1 MGLRFKEN
9 SSILY
14 VADAF
19 NGIFKID
26 VLNGNIFV
34 VMKISQ
40 DGKYTVYLNG
50 ICHYTCHI
58 IVRNYIYF
66 ASDRFPLNLNK
77 FEYI

>member
-40 DGKYTVYLNG
+40 DGKYTVSLNG
-50 ICHYTCHI
+50 MPLYMSYPCKKL
-58 IVRNYIYF
+58 YISHRIDF
-66 ASDRFPLNLNK
+66 H
-77 FEYI
+77 